1 MLELENEKSIA
12 ENFLKVMLEADD
24 TGNYELFIKH
34 YEEKDL
40 VGFSIERFQNDIK
53 HMQARNGM
61 NLGYEYF
68 GALKGYREGDHD
80 GCFRFVWK
88 GLYEKREALIVIGIH
103 RKDDTWYINESSV
116 R

>member
-1 MLELENEKSIA
+1 MPDLKNEKAIA
-12 ENFLKVMLEADD
+12 EKFLKEMLEADD

-40 VGFSIERFQNDIK
+40 VDFSMERFQNDIK

-68 GALKGYREGDHD
+68 GALQGYRDDNHD
-80 GCFRFVWK
+80 NCFRFVWK
-88 GLYEKREALIVIGIH
+88 GIYEKRETLIVIGIH
-103 RKDDTWYINESSV
+103 HKDDTWYINESSV